1 MYSVKFSRTAAQDL
15 DDAHDYICGVL
26 KNPTAAANLVL
37 ELESKLEGIREFP
50 DSCGLVQDSYLKS
63 LGIRFLLVKN
73 FVAFLK
79 VEESLKEI
87 QVVRFLYGKRQWAE
101 ILQEK
106 TSDS

>member
-1 MYSVKFSRTAAQDL
+1 MYSVKFSQKAAQDL
-15 DDAHDYICGVL
+15 NDADDYIRRVL
-26 KNPTAAANLVL
+26 KNPVAAADLVL
-37 ELESKLEGIREFP
+37 ELERKLEGIREFP
-50 DSCGLVQDSYLKS
+50 ESCGVVQDSYLKS

-73 FVAFLK
+73 FVAFFK
-79 VEESLKEI
+79 IEESLKEI